1 MSVLQSGCAILK
13 FVLCRRGSKGI
24 RIVVAEEVFGNT
36 RGLATADRKAVNRL
50 FERSVDARE
59 IVSLDLAREMVFLA
73 EKLRRR
79 IGVLINRQGRI
90 VSVVLGTKEILYL
103 PDLGRYRLGRSRLRN
118 LRFVFTDLSK
128 NKNEAHIPYDIFADL
143 ERLRFD
149 MVVSLRNAPNRV
161 SMSYAYLVPDIGT
174 DAAKAR
180 VERVRDLGA
189 HTCDFLEQ
197 IDLVEQSLQSEII
210 SLDSDAV
217 GAVLV
222 GVYEPSNNDHQNSL
236 YELRELARTAGITI
250 LDEVIQ
256 RRRIDPKTFIGSGK
270 LEELVLRCLR
280 IGGEMLIFDSEL
292 KPSQWRS
299 ITNSTDLKVLDRSML
314 ILDIFAQ
321 RARSSD
327 GRLQVELAQLKY
339 NLPRLVEKDGGLS
352 RLSGGIGGRGPGE
365 TKLEVSRRRV
375 RDRITE
381 LERRLD
387 KVRQSRDFR
396 RGRRRQNQVQLVSI
410 VGYTNV
416 GKSTLF
422 NAVTKSDVLAED
434 KLFATLD
441 PSQRKL
447 FIPFSASEESENE
460 RYDKA
465 PGRSVVLSDTVGFI
479 RALPVELESA
489 FRATLEELYDA
500 SVLLHVVDASDPE
513 AIEKYHAV
521 RRILEHME
529 LAHLPELI
537 VANKIDEVSGSEL
550 VSTNQMFSDLSNNKI
565 IPVSALQRLGFDEL
579 LSAISRQL
587 AEERVHT
594 NQWQSA

>member
-1 MSVLQSGCAILK
+1 
-13 FVLCRRGSKGI
+13 
-24 RIVVAEEVFGNT
+24 VAEEVFGNT
-36 RGLATADRKAVNRL
+36 RGLATADKKAVQRL

-59 IVSLDLAREMVFLA
+59 IISLDLAREMVALA
-73 EKLRRR
+73 EKMRRR
-79 IGVLINRQGRI
+79 VGVLINRQGRI
-90 VSVVLGTKEILYL
+90 EAVMVGTKEILYL
-103 PDLGRYRLGRSRLRN
+103 PDLGRYRLSRSRLRN

-128 NKNEAHIPYDIFADL
+128 NRTEASIPYDIFADL

-161 SMSYAYLVPDIGT
+161 SMSFAYLVPEKGA
-174 DAAKAR
+174 DAAHSR
-180 VERVRDLGA
+180 TETVRDLGA
-189 HTCDFLEQ
+189 FKSDFLEK
-197 IDLVEQSLQSEII
+197 IEEIEQGLQSEIVV
-210 SLDSDAV
+210 LDSDAV

-222 GVYEPSNNDHQNSL
+222 GVYDPGNTDYKNSL
-236 YELRELARTAGITI
+236 AELRELARTAGITI
-250 LDEVIQ
+250 MDEIVQ
-256 RRRIDPKTFIGSGK
+256 RRRIDPRTFIGSGK

-299 ITNSTDLKVLDRSML
+299 IINSTELKVLDRSML

-375 RDRITE
+375 RDRISE
-381 LERRLD
+381 LEKRLG

-396 RGRRRQNQVQLVSI
+396 RSRRRQNQIQLVSI

-422 NAVTKSDVLAED
+422 NALTKSSVLAED

-447 FIPFSASEESENE
+447 FIPRVKSQTDEE
-460 RYDKA
+460 YA
-465 PGRSVVLSDTVGFI
+465 TFPGRSVVLSDTVGFI

-500 SVLLHVVDASDPE
+500 SLLLHVVDAADPE
-513 AIEKYHAV
+513 AREKYQAV
-521 RRILEHME
+521 RRILDSME
-529 LAHLPELI
+529 LGDIPELV
-537 VANKIDEVSGSEL
+537 VANKVDQLERETDFEWFQDGKA
-550 VSTNQMFSDLSNNKI
+550 LS
-565 IPVSALQRLGFDEL
+565 VSALRREGFEDL
-579 LSAISRQL
+579 LVAIDGKVPETHW
-587 AEERVHT
+587 AA
-594 NQWQSA
+594 NQ